1 MLESLLDP
9 KNNKSLSTKDR
20 ISIETFNLMRQNNG
34 VNITISQVCK
44 AAGITKSTFYY
55 HYRSIDEVIETFS
68 DIISQKL
75 TIAMPSIFEQRTC
88 VEQVLMAIK
97 IVDQG
102 VEDLGVAVAASR
114 YIMHLREGDYPGF
127 QVEAGW
133 PLVCAILT
141 KAIALGELPN
151 DRSAEEVAE
160 SVFFIMRGI
169 NHTWCMQGGSF
180 DFSNRVQEELRRYFS
195 MLQASVQ
202 GSIRV
207 SK

>member
-1 MLESLLDP
+1 MESILDP
-9 KNNKSLSTKDR
+9 QSTQSLSTKDR
-20 ISIETFNLMRQNNG
+20 ISIETFKLMRQNSG

-75 TIAMPSIFEQRTC
+75 TAAMPAIFQQHTC

-97 IVDQG
+97 IVDEG
-102 VEDLGVAVAASR
+102 VEELGVAVAASR

-127 QVEAGW
+127 HAEAGW
-133 PLVCAILT
+133 SLVCAILT
-141 KAIALGELPN
+141 KAIALGEIPN

-180 DFSNRVQEELRRYFS
+180 NFSNRVQEELRRYFG
-195 MLQASVQ
+195 MMRISVQ
-202 GSIRV
+202 NSV
-207 SK
+207 EASK

>member
-1 MLESLLDP
+1 MLESVLDT
-9 KNNKSLSTKDR
+9 KNKSLSTKDR
-20 ISIETFNLMRQNNG
+20 ISIETFKLFRQNNG
-34 VNITISQVCK
+34 ANITISQICK

-75 TIAMPSIFEQRTC
+75 TAAMPAIFQQRTC

-97 IVDQG
+97 IVDEG
-102 VEDLGVAVAASR
+102 VEELGVSVASSR
-114 YIMHLREGDYPGF
+114 YIMHLRAGDYPGF

-141 KAIALGELPN
+141 KAIDLGELPD
-151 DRSAEEVAE
+151 DRTAQELAE

-180 DFSNRVQEELRRYFS
+180 DFSNRVQEELCRYFA
-195 MLQASVQ
+195 MLQGSVQ
-202 GSIRV
+202 RSIEV

>member
-1 MLESLLDP
+1 MLESILDP